1 MFINNPELIN
11 PIKVYDTLVVGS
23 GPVGITLAIQL
34 AEGGQKVLLLEGGS
48 EDYTEESQNRYSGK
62 MTGLDWSKFKYMD
75 GLRLRYLG
83 GTSNHWV
90 GYCVQ
95 LDETDLEKWPL
106 SYSELYRNSEI
117 AEIILEIQSFKDAN
131 AFLSK
136 DKTGYTRRPLL
147 HAPRPIM
154 RSPPVRFKSKYRTQL
169 ESHPNI
175 TICLN
180 ANLVSINLT
189 KDLNSIESIEVKAS
203 PISRRVKILVNKI
216 ALCMGAIECTRFMLL
231 LQKKY
236 PGKRNWN
243 TKLVGKNFLEHPHFD
258 WDDAIA
264 YCISPKGSLERNNIA
279 IDKPFTEQKMTVAIT
294 PKKST
299 IKSTN
304 TLNYAFTFFK
314 TDGNFKIEKFEKNYF
329 SLIQK
334 LKDQQTSE
342 YDIHAVNLQTEI
354 DSDNNN
360 YIKLSTSERDDFN
373 LPRSEVSI
381 TMTKELQHTVKKSVE
396 NLQKD
401 IINLGGVLIRTTDN
415 PSFFMGGAHPMGTTK
430 MGRDQFSGVV
440 DKNGKIFG
448 IDNGYI
454 CSGSTFATGGYAN
467 PTFTLVCMA
476 LNLSQFLLKA

>member
-1 MFINNPELIN
+1 MVIEHPELIN
-11 PIKVYDTLVVGS
+11 RNQTYDVTIIGS
-23 GPVGITLAIQL
+23 GPTGITLALQL
-34 AEGGQKVLLLEGGS
+34 ADGGKKVLLLEGGA
-48 EDYTEESQNRYSGK
+48 ENYTEESQNRYSGK

-95 LDETDLEKWPL
+95 LVETDLESWPL
-106 SYSELYRNSEI
+106 SHAELYKN
-117 AEIILEIQSFKDAN
+117 AETAENILEIQSFKNAN
-131 AFLSK
+131 IHLNKANFDPK
-136 DKTGYTRRPLL
+136 RALL
-147 HAPRPIM
+147 HASKPIM
-154 RSPPVRFKSKYRTQL
+154 RSPPVRFKSKYQKQL
-169 ESHPNI
+169 ERHPNI
-175 TICLN
+175 TACIN
-180 ANLVSINLT
+180 ANLVSINL
-189 KDLNSIESIEVKAS
+189 DENLNSIESIEVKSS
-203 PISRRVKILVNKI
+203 PISKIVKIPVNKL

-236 PGKRNWN
+236 PEKSNWN
-243 TKLVGKNFLEHPHFD
+243 TQFVGKNFLEHPHFD
-258 WDDAIA
+258 WDDPIA

-279 IDKPFTEQKMTVAIT
+279 IDKPFTEQKMTVAIAPT
-294 PKKST
+294 KST
-299 IKSTN
+299 LESSD
-304 TLNYAFTFFK
+304 TLNYAFTLFK
-314 TDGNFKIEKFEKNYF
+314 AGGNFKIEKFEKSYY

-334 LKDQQTSE
+334 LNNNQLSE

-354 DSDNNN
+354 DFNNN
-360 YIKLSTSERDDFN
+360 NHIKLSTLERDDFN

-381 TMTKELQHTVKKSVE
+381 TMTNKLQHTIKKAVE

-401 IINLGGVLIRTTDN
+401 LISLGGILIRTTDR

-430 MGRDQFSGVV
+430 MGQDQSTGVV
-440 DKNGKIFG
+440 NKNGKIFG

-467 PTFTLVCMA
+467 PTFTLICMA